1 MSNPVQF
8 ARRRPWLA
16 ACVVVAVLLLALLAW
31 RAARGPAP
39 AQYLSA
45 EVRRADME
53 QTVLAT
59 GTLHPIEQVAIGAQV
74 NGQIKSIPVKLGDH
88 VKRGQLLAEI
98 DPVLQQNALRSAQ
111 ASLDSAR
118 AQRDSKLALLT
129 QYQHEEE
136 RQAFMLQHDASSR
149 ANYEVAQGNVE
160 TTKADVAS
168 LNAQITV
175 SAVQVDNARA
185 QLSYTRV
192 TAPMDG
198 DIIAMVAQPG
208 QTVVAAQ
215 IVPVLMILA
224 NVDTMTVRA
233 KISEADVVRVKPGLP
248 VHFSILGAPDQP
260 YASQLRAIEPAP
272 ESIVAD
278 SSPQYQQSQQQTQ
291 TAVYYNGLFDVAN
304 PRHTLR
310 TSMTAQVSIVLGRAA
325 GALSVPRAALGRRID
340 GDRYEVRVLD
350 QGQPRAR
357 EIRVGLMN
365 DTDVQV
371 LSGLA
376 VGERVIVGDSL
387 EQALKAGQQQGSGT

>member
-16 ACVVVAVLLLALLAW
+16 ACVVVAALVLALIAW
-31 RAARGPAP
+31 RAAQGPVP
-39 AQYLSA
+39 QQYLSA
-45 EVRRADME
+45 AATYADLE
-53 QTVLAT
+53 ETVLAT
-59 GTLHPIEQVAIGAQV
+59 GTLHPVEQVAIGAQV
-74 NGQIKSIPVKLGDH
+74 NGQIKSIPVRLGQH

-98 DPVLQQNALRSAQ
+98 DPVLQENALRSAQ

-118 AQRDSKLALLT
+118 AQRDSKVALLT
-129 QYQHEEE
+129 QYRHEEE
-136 RQAFMLQHDASSR
+136 RQAYMLQHDASSR

-160 TTKADVAS
+160 TTRADIAS

-185 QLSYTRV
+185 QLSYTRI

-248 VHFSILGAPDQP
+248 VHFSILGQPDAS
-260 YASQLRAIEPAP
+260 YTSQLRAIEPAP
-272 ESIVAD
+272 ETIVAET
-278 SSPQYQQSQQQTQ
+278 SPQYAQNPSPTPA
-291 TAVYYNGLFDVAN
+291 AVYYNGLFDVAN
-304 PRHTLR
+304 PQHTLR
-310 TSMTAQVSIVLGRAA
+310 TAMTAQVSIVLGRAPN
-325 GALSVPRAALGRRID
+325 ALVVPRAALGRRIAA
-340 GDRYEVRVLD
+340 DRYEVRVLKEAKP
-350 QGQPRAR
+350 QPR

-365 DTDVQV
+365 DTNVQV

-376 VGERVIVGDSL
+376 AGERVIVGDSL
-387 EQALKAGQQQGSGT
+387 DEATRAAQGNGS